1 MKSIKLQNLAADSPN
16 NKFQGHITTDSK
28 KKKKNKINQEH
39 TGFKTSL
46 GFIIPHI
53 KSTTQIGTSV
63 STAKE
68 WLSGAIP
75 IYKS

>member
-1 MKSIKLQNLAADSPN
+1 MKSIKLQNLAADSSN
-16 NKFQGHITTDSK
+16 NKFSGHITTDS

-39 TGFKTSL
+39 TGFETSF

-63 STAKE
+63 STTKE